1 MSTLAQIHQAQRV
14 RFQQILIATDFSDAS
29 QRALAYALAIAR
41 RYDSVLSVVH
51 AIPPEPRDQI
61 PLETLPR
68 ELNRRRLEAE
78 QEMKQIAENARLAA
92 LKHRLLLEQGPVW
105 DVLASVIQRESVDLL
120 YWVRADVAD

>member
-51 AIPPEPRDQI
+51 AIPPEPRDQFH
-61 PLETLPR
+61 LKLCPR
-68 ELNRRRLEAE
+68 TEPTPTEAE

-120 YWVRADVAD
+120 VLVRADVAD